1 MSQENMKRAAR
12 QLAEGVSGKNLAVIQ
27 AVSDPEIE
35 FTSRFTA
42 VEGRTYRGHA
52 GWADYLTDADV
63 AWENFRIMVEG
74 FIPAGPE
81 TLIAVQ
87 RVPVLARGSGVQL
100 DQRAYA
106 VQEFRDGK
114 VLRMRTYA
122 SRREALEAVGLSEQD
137 AHADSS

>member
-1 MSQENMKRAAR
+1 MKRAAR

-27 AVSDPEIE
+27 AVSDPDIE

-52 GWADYLTDADV
+52 GWADYLADADE
-63 AWENFRIMVEG
+63 AWENFRIIVEE

-81 TLIAVQ
+81 SLIAVQ
-87 RVPVLARGSGVQL
+87 RVEVLARGSGAYL
-100 DQRAYA
+100 DQPTFALL
-106 VQEFRDGK
+106 EFRDDK

-122 SRREALEAVGLSEQD
+122 RRGEALEAAGLTG
-137 AHADSS
+137 AA

>member
-1 MSQENMKRAAR
+1 MSQENMKHAAR
-12 QLAEGVSGKNLAVIQ
+12 QLAEGVSVKNLAVIQ

-52 GWADYLTDADV
+52 GWADYLADADLV
-63 AWENFRIMVEG
+63 FEDFRIMVEE
-74 FIPAGPE
+74 FITAGPE
-81 TLIAVQ
+81 TLISVQ
-87 RVPVLARGSGVQL
+87 RVQVLARGSGAHL
-100 DQRAYA
+100 DQRAFA

-122 SRREALEAVGLSEQD
+122 SRREALEAVGLSE
-137 AHADSS
+137 

>member
-1 MSQENMKRAAR
+1 MSQETMRHAAR
-12 QLAEGVSGKNLAVIQ
+12 QLAEGVSGRNLALIQ
-27 AVSDPEIE
+27 GASDPEIE

-52 GWADYLTDADV
+52 GWADYLADADE
-63 AWENFRIMVEG
+63 AWEDFRIMVEE

-87 RVPVLARGSGVQL
+87 RVEVLARGSGAHL
-100 DQRAYA
+100 DQPTFA
-106 VQEFRDGK
+106 VLEFRDGK

-122 SRREALEAVGLSEQD
+122 IRREALEAAGLSE
-137 AHADSS
+137 